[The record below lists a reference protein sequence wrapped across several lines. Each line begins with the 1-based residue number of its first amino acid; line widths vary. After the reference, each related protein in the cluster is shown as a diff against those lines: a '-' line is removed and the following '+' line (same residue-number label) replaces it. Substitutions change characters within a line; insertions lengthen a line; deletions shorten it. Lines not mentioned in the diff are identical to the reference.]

1 MNTFKLICENCGEE
15 MNVPM
20 TEFVDVSEDPKYKA
34 AILDGSF
41 FMVKCPACGDETLV
55 EYPVMYMDP
64 EKKLTIY
71 LAPEHEPGLVDQLN
85 SLEIPDEEVDEE
97 AVFRVVSFSSQL
109 LEKIM
114 IFDNGRDDRVME
126 LYKAVVTESI
136 REDWP
141 DVTPVDL
148 IYYANDGEEYLII
161 WDESTAP
168 GDEKLTVLLDD
179 GLYKRLED
187 DYGYALRIPAGKYA
201 EVDSLWLAERAE
213 I

>member
-1 MNTFKLICENCGEE
+1 MNGKEVASYYRQKIKAETEEYAAMYGRRPVLAVVLVGNDPASVSYVTSKRQACEE
-15 MNVPM
+15 MGFGHKDY
-20 TEFVDVSEDPKYKA
+20 TLDADTSEA
-34 AILDGSF
+34 ELLS
-41 FMVKCPACGDETLV
+41 
-55 EYPVMYMDP
+55 
-64 EKKLTIY
+64 
-71 LAPEHEPGLVDQLN
+71 LVDQLN
-85 SLEIPDEEVDEE
+85 SLEIPDEAVDEE

-179 GLYKRLED
+179 GLYKRLES

>member
-1 MNTFKLICENCGEE
+1 
-15 MNVPM
+15 
-20 TEFVDVSEDPKYKA
+20 
-34 AILDGSF
+34 
-41 FMVKCPACGDETLV
+41 
-55 EYPVMYMDP
+55 MDP

-71 LAPEHEPGLVDQLN
+71 LAPDHEPGLVDQLN
-85 SLEIPDEEVDEE
+85 SLEIPDEAVDEE

>member
-1 MNTFKLICENCGEE
+1 MNTFKLRCENCGEE

-20 TEFVDVSEDPKYKA
+20 TEYVDVSEDPGYKA

-41 FMVKCPACGDETLV
+41 FMVKCPRCGDETLV

-64 EKKLTIY
+64 SEKLTIY
-71 LAPEHEPGLVDQLN
+71 LAPDHEDDLIDQLN
-85 SLEIPDEEVDEE
+85 SLEIPDDEVDPD

-141 DVTPVDL
+141 DVTPADL
-148 IYYANDGEEYLII
+148 IYYANNGEEYLII

-168 GDEKLTVLLDD
+168 DGEKLTVLLDD
-179 GLYKRLED
+179 GLYRKLKD
-187 DYGYALRIPAGKYA
+187 DYGYALSIPAGKYA

>member
-1 MNTFKLICENCGEE
+1 M
-15 MNVPM
+15 
-20 TEFVDVSEDPKYKA
+20 
-34 AILDGSF
+34 
-41 FMVKCPACGDETLV
+41 
-55 EYPVMYMDP
+55 
-64 EKKLTIY
+64 
-71 LAPEHEPGLVDQLN
+71 
-85 SLEIPDEEVDEE
+85 
-97 AVFRVVSFSSQL
+97 FRVVSFSSQL

-141 DVTPVDL
+141 DVTPADL
-148 IYYANDGEEYLII
+148 IYYANNGEEYLII

-168 GDEKLTVLLDD
+168 DGEKLTVLLDD
-179 GLYKRLED
+179 GLYRKLKD
-187 DYGYALRIPAGKYA
+187 DYGYALSIPAGKYA